1 MYINNIELDLN
12 IDYNDSENFINKKY
26 TFNNN
31 E

>member
-1 MYINNIELDLN
+1 MYTNIYELNLNNDF
-12 IDYNDSENFINKKY
+12 NDSEKFINKKY